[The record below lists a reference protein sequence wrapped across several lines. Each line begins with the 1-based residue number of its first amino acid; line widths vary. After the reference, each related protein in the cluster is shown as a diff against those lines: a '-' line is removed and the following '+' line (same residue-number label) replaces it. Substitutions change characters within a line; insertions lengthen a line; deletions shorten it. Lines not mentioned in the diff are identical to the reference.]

1 MTIIGKIL
9 AVLGVVIAAAAI
21 IAAGIFLLLFFSFL
35 AAGNGD
41 KYDDYYND

>member
-9 AVLGVVIAAAAI
+9 AVLGVAIAAAAI
-21 IAAGIFLLLFFSFL
+21 IAAGVVLVLFFAFL